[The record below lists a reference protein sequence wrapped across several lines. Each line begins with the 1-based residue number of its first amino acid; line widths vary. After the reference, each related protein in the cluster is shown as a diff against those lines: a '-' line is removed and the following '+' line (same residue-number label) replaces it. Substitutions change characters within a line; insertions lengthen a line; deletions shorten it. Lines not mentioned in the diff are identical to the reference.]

1 MTSLVPGLHL
11 SAPPLSSRCLRATG
25 RAPGRRAAAAPHP
38 HDVAALLAA
47 LVAVLVAGLVAL
59 TLLVVVPA
67 GHPGSTPTV
76 PHPVPLPA
84 VSAPADPAGG

>member
-1 MTSLVPGLHL
+1 VTSLVPGLHL
-11 SAPPLSSRCLRATG
+11 PAPPLSSRSLRATG

-38 HDVAALLAA
+38 HDVAAL
-47 LVAVLVAGLVAL
+47 VAVLVTGLVAL